1 MADAPKAE
9 DAPEGF
15 WDEFGKW
22 LSSDPE
28 IRTKAL
34 KLFAERNDAPAPTP
48 NDGTPPKE
56 EPKKSKG
63 WFGNA
68 AS

>member
-1 MADAPKAE
+1 MADTPKPD
-9 DAPEGF
+9 DAPDGF

-34 KLFAERNDAPAPTP
+34 KLFAERNDAPAPSP
-48 NDGTPPKE
+48 NDPPTD
-56 EPKKSKG
+56 PPPTKKTG
-63 WFGNA
+63 WFK
-68 AS
+68 SE